1 VSEELHPERVA
12 PHLSSERFGRSL
24 RVLAETDS
32 TNDDALRDARA
43 GAADGHVVVADAQ
56 RAGRGSNGRS
66 WTSPAGTDLYLSI
79 VARPPLSLPQLPP
92 LTLAVGL
99 AVADAAGE
107 LTREAAPGQAALST
121 EVKWPNDVW
130 LAGRKTAGILI
141 EASSNGAELG
151 PVIIGIGL
159 NVNRE
164 RWPELLQDSAT
175 SLRAASGAPQA
186 LDRART
192 LGVLL
197 GHVERWVDRFTQPDG
212 AEHVARALDSRL
224 ALRGRPARCGDT
236 RGVVRGVAPSGALV
250 LDVNGK
256 ATELYS
262 GRLLPE

>member
-1 VSEELHPERVA
+1 MGEELHPERVA
-12 PHLSSERFGRSL
+12 RHLWSERFGRSL

-32 TNDDALRDARA
+32 TNDDALQDARG
-43 GAADGHVVVADAQ
+43 GAADGHVVVADSQ
-56 RAGRGSNGRS
+56 RAGRGSNGRT
-66 WTSPAGTDLYLSI
+66 WASPAGTDLYLSI
-79 VARPPLSLPQLPP
+79 VTRPQLSLPQLPP

-99 AVADAAGE
+99 AVADAAAE
-107 LTREAAPGQAALST
+107 LTRAAAPDGESLAT

-164 RWPELLQDSAT
+164 RWPEPLQDSAT
-175 SLRAASGAPQA
+175 SLRLASGSRAP

-197 GHVERWVDRFTQPDG
+197 RHVERWVDRFTGPDG
-212 AEHVARALDSRL
+212 AEHVARSLDSRL
-224 ALRGRPARCGDT
+224 ALRGRAVRCGDA
-236 RGVVRGVAPSGALV
+236 RGVVRGVAPNGALILEV
-250 LDVNGK
+250 AGQ
-256 ATELYS
+256 ATEVYS